1 MLFHPIQKEQA
12 HKAHERAAHIPK
24 DTFIVS
30 SCIKISIFLARVYLQ
45 TIKISSH
52 HLFHRD
58 PGAGR
63 SGACGGL
70 SCGGA
75 APLHGSFFPA
85 ARGHRAARPARTV
98 RCGAVFACQDRT
110 TPGVLPPVSADAL
123 DAAWGKPRMGARWGA
138 RKPRLTLWPAP
149 ATGSFG
155 RSTNRSLPPPAR
167 QPQGAVPLSRI
178 SPAPD
183 LPARP
188 GLQRHPPPPDRAG
201 SARRRVMML
210 RRRRPLDMPKPSK
223 FLIIFSFSP
232 QIPKGTAPRTC
243 DAANLK
249 LARAA
254 RKTVGWSTARAACA
268 AGRRVGQSGTR
279 GGDPDLFSGRPM
291 RSVEVAQTP
300 GKGQQPAPQQD
311 PDNLGVN
318 GQIPNPDRQ
327 SQNDHQP
334 RHGKTGSP
342 RRPPPT
348 GRRRCRTQR
357 PGIGARDPR
366 QPHRPFDLAR
376 LVKPETADPPA
387 RT

>member
-1 MLFHPIQKEQA
+1 MGQA
-12 HKAHERAAHIPK
+12 PDGRA
-24 DTFIVS
+24 
-30 SCIKISIFLARVYLQ
+30 L
-45 TIKISSH
+45 
-52 HLFHRD
+52 
-58 PGAGR
+58 
-63 SGACGGL
+63 GGTQ
-70 SCGGA
+70 A
-75 APLHGSFFPA
+75 AI
-85 ARGHRAARPARTV
+85 
-98 RCGAVFACQDRT
+98 
-110 TPGVLPPVSADAL
+110 DAL
-123 DAAWGKPRMGARWGA
+123 ACPGNWQFRQVDKQEPH
-138 RKPRLTLWPAP
+138 
-149 ATGSFG
+149 
-155 RSTNRSLPPPAR
+155 PPAR

-254 RKTVGWSTARAACA
+254 RKTVGWSTARPACA

-311 PDNLGVN
+311 PDNLGVS